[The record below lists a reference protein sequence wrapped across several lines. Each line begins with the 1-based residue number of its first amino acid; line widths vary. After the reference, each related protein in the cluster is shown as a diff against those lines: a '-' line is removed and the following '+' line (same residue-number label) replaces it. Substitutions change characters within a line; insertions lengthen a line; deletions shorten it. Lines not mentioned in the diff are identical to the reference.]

1 MNNVKRVNAFLWT
14 ANVLLIV
21 GIVAF
26 AFQFLIL
33 QEVRPIE
40 VDPPLSLAQSP
51 PDKGMMVDPKFL
63 RELPNPVKAPVD
75 RTKDPVRTGP
85 VRLIGTDRVVG
96 EPGSDTAYI
105 VLVNRNLFLNAYV
118 GEAIRD
124 RSTEEDVPELKGWK
138 LQKVTP
144 TEAIFETPG
153 DTITLKLDEYAAAP
167 AAPGN
172 PGGTS
177 GPPGPPAPPS
187 AWERARYASRKL
199 EAGSN
204 ENMETWQVDRKE
216 VEWAAANWESALN
229 GVSLEPYSGG
239 GLKITALPQGSFA
252 SDRGFKAGDV
262 IRSVNNQKIDSLVNL
277 TDLVKGMAK
286 NTPSMTVTVDRG
298 GRPYTLTFQAAA
310 SSRTR

>member
-14 ANVLLIV
+14 VNVLLIV

-40 VDPPLSLAQSP
+40 VDPPLSVPMLP
-51 PDKGMMVDPKFL
+51 PDQTGMVDPKSL
-63 RELPNPVKAPVD
+63 RELPNPVKAPVGIN
-75 RTKDPVRTGP
+75 KDPVRTGP

-138 LQKVTP
+138 LKKVSP
-144 TEAIFETPG
+144 TEAVFETPAE
-153 DTITLKLDEYAAAP
+153 TITLKLDEYAAAP
-167 AAPGN
+167 AAPGT
-172 PGGTS
+172 PSGTA
-177 GPPGPPAPPS
+177 GPPGTPAPPS
-187 AWERARYASRKL
+187 PWERGKYASRKV
-199 EAGSN
+199 EARSN
-204 ENMETWQVDRKE
+204 ENMETWDVDRKE

-239 GLKITALPQGSFA
+239 GLKITALPQGTFA
-252 SDRGFKAGDV
+252 ADRGFKAGDV
-262 IRSVNNQKIDSLVNL
+262 IRSVNNQQIDSLAKL
-277 TDLVKGMAK
+277 TEIVKGTSR

-298 GRPYTLTFQAAA
+298 GRPYTLTFQAAGGA
-310 SSRTR
+310 RGR